1 VLRGWGKLVYYFTWG
16 MAWLIGRLMF
26 KFQVEGRERIPE
38 NGALLIASNHV
49 SHLDPPLVAIAFRR
63 PVFHMAKRELFS
75 VPLLLW
81 YMRTIKTILVDR
93 GRGRQ
98 ALDDA
103 KHYLQAGEAVM
114 IFPEGTRSKTGRLCQ
129 GRSGAV
135 VIAIQAGCPILPVAI
150 MGSEKAM
157 TKGSK
162 KIKPVPVKV
171 VIGEPYQIAFDDKP
185 DRIPKEVIVRETVAL
200 MERIEALLPEEMR
213 PSAEDKA
220 SWTSALAPSTE
231 E

>member
-1 VLRGWGKLVYYFTWG
+1 LVLVLRGWGKLVYYFTWG
-16 MAWLIGRLMF
+16 MAWLIGLVMF
-26 KFQVEGRERIPE
+26 RFKVEGEGRIPGK
-38 NGALLIASNHV
+38 GALLIASNHV
-49 SHLDPPLVAIAFRR
+49 SHLDPPLVAIAFKR

-81 YMRTIKTILVDR
+81 YMTTIKTILVDR

-103 KHYLQAGEAVM
+103 KRYLDAGEAVM

-135 VIAIQAGCPILPVAI
+135 VIAIQANCPILPVAI

-162 KIKPVPVKV
+162 KVKAVPVKV
-171 VIGEPYQIAFDDKP
+171 VIGEPYTIAYEGKWWCA
-185 DRIPKEVIVRETVAL
+185 RRW
-200 MERIEALLPEEMR
+200 
-213 PSAEDKA
+213 S
-220 SWTSALAPSTE
+220 
-231 E
+231 

>member
-1 VLRGWGKLVYYFTWG
+1 MLRGWGKLVYYFTWG
-16 MAWLIGRLMF
+16 MAWLIGVLMF
-26 KFQVEGRERIPE
+26 RFRVEGAQRIPAK
-38 NGALLIASNHV
+38 GAVLIASNHV

-75 VPLLLW
+75 VPLLMW
-81 YMRTIKTILVDR
+81 YMKTIKTILVDR
-93 GRGRQ
+93 GRGRD
-98 ALDDA
+98 ALEAA
-103 KHYLQAGEAVM
+103 KRYLDAGEAVM

-135 VIAIQAGCPILPVAI
+135 VIAIQANCPILPVAI

-162 KIKPVPVKV
+162 KIKSVPVKV
-171 VIGEPYQIAFDDKP
+171 VIGETYTIAYDGKR
-185 DRIPKEVIVRETVAL
+185 DRIPKEVIVRETLAL
-200 MERIEALLPEEMR
+200 MGRIEALLPLEMHA
-213 PSAEDKA
+213 SEADKA
-220 SWTSALAPSTE
+220 HWVSALAPAGE